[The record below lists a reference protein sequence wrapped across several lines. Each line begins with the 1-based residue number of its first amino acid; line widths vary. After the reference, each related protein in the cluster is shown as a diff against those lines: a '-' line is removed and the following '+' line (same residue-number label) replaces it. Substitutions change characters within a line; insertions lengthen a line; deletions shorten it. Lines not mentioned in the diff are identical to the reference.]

1 MMHKAEKPEVY
12 LAVREPDNYY
22 HGHVTETLWS
32 VWPTW
37 ESWNWQGWEGR
48 NIDVEI
54 YTKAPKVR
62 LYLNDKLVAEKEV
75 NLATEYKAVVT
86 VTSPTLKMT
95 KSETLV
101 VK

>member
-1 MMHKAEKPEVY
+1 M
-12 LAVREPDNYY
+12 REPDNYY

-37 ESWNWQGWEGR
+37 ESWNWQGWEGK

-62 LYLNDKLVAEKEV
+62 LYLNDKLVAEKKV